1 MEKFKFPEDK
11 LKNLGVA
18 GVYLFGSQAEGAA
31 GKLSDFDAA
40 VLFKDAKKAFGDT
53 SEVYG
58 QLYDIFSD
66 TFKLKGFK
74 NIDIVLLPNASLQLR
89 YRIVTMGKI
98 LYSGD
103 DKIIMDH
110 KEKTMLEY
118 ADFAPIRNLFNKAVL
133 ARIQ

>member
-1 MEKFKFPEDK
+1 MEGIKLPEGK

-18 GVYLFGSQAEGAA
+18 GVYFFGSRAEGAA
-31 GKLSDFDAA
+31 GKLSDFDVA
-40 VLFKDAKKAFGDT
+40 VLFKDARKVFGDT
-53 SEVYG
+53 SEIYG

-66 TFKLKGFK
+66 AFNLKGFK

-89 YRIVTMGKI
+89 YLIVTTGKV

-103 DKIIMDH
+103 AEAIMDH

-118 ADFAPIRNLFNKAVL
+118 ADFAPVRNLFNKAVL

>member
-18 GVYLFGSQAEGAA
+18 GVYLFGSQAEGVA
-31 GKLSDFDAA
+31 GKLSDFDVA
-40 VLFKDAKKAFGDT
+40 VLFRDAKKAFGDT